1 MPTPGK
7 YVLLKE
13 GPVHL
18 VAAMTISPESVWK
31 TLNLQY
37 SPAVSRAGLYC
48 TIQLDYTILDYT
60 VLTAGLYYF
69 VP

>member
-31 TLNLQY
+31 TLSLQY
-37 SPAVSRAGLYC
+37 RIPDPNLPPLHMVGKARMDSMV
-48 TIQLDYTILDYT
+48 TDD
-60 VLTAGLYYF
+60 
-69 VP
+69 